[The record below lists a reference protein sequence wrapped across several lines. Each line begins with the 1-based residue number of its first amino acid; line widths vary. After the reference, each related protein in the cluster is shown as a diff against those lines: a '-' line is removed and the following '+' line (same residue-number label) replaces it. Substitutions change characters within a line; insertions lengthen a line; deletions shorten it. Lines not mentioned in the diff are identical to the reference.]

1 MLQRSFLSASSLKT
15 DQKEVSKAS
24 TPNRAPTKR
33 RRPSDVEA
41 VIEEDSASDSSSES
55 DSDISDMYGN
65 YSLPYLQN
73 DIGTLQ
79 NQIQYQQSKQK
90 KHMRKVQLLDKNI
103 RRNTKKLGRLT
114 RLFISQQ
121 QQPSQTS
128 RLGSSSTNM
137 QFLPTTTTT
146 TKKGIKAKD
155 RLAADE
161 RDAPLFQLSPSSST
175 LHHPKTKT
183 TITTPPSEAKP
194 LLSIDR
200 PRSTKSHAPP
210 SPPPPSGL
218 LGDKNLAY
226 QDTLD
231 VLMRKKV
238 TTMKDGF
245 DRKARTL
252 LCNNNENV
260 TDEHMKDLMVSSSLD
275 GELQFWNACDK
286 KRIDKLGGGAI
297 FKDTWIE
304 DLCWASPTVLTL
316 APASREGVV
325 NTQSVVVLDLKSVDR
340 NSVRGDIQTMTKIP
354 HEKGFDVITAAD
366 FGNRGSAL
374 KEKISFVTAGGDKSV
389 YLWNLSRDDRNDSFD
404 EELHRLDIRH
414 TNRVQALCID
424 KHSNTLYSGGA
435 DNKLDAF
442 DMERGTSIYEFHI
455 GNRINSINLS
465 NANPNYALIGLSK
478 NDHQFCLYDKRCYGV
493 KGVRLRFG
501 ATESENMSKYAQP
514 DWHSNGH
521 TVVYGSQ
528 GGPRLNFWD
537 IRYTDV
543 GKGPS
548 FTIALDSGIA
558 GNKSN
563 KVVQSVFLPNRNT
576 MATVT
581 ASRTLIWMDY
591 SLSENCK
598 PSPINNI

>member
-1 MLQRSFLSASSLKT
+1 MLQRSFLSASSLKN

-24 TPNRAPTKR
+24 TPSRTPTKR
-33 RRPSDVEA
+33 RRPSDIEA
-41 VIEEDSASDSSSES
+41 AIEVDSVSDSSSES
-55 DSDISDMYGN
+55 DGDISGMYGN

-90 KHMRKVQLLDKNI
+90 KHMRKVQSLDKNI

-114 RLFISQQ
+114 RLLISQQ
-121 QQPSQTS
+121 QQQSSQSS
-128 RLGSSSTNM
+128 RLTSSPSSNM
-137 QFLPTTTTT
+137 QFLPTT
-146 TKKGIKAKD
+146 KKAIKSKD
-155 RLAADE
+155 KLAADE
-161 RDAPLFQLSPSSST
+161 RDAPLFQLSPSSTT
-175 LHHPKTKT
+175 LHHSPSIPKAT
-183 TITTPPSEAKP
+183 TTPPSATKQSLP
-194 LLSIDR
+194 MDR
-200 PRSTKSHAPP
+200 PRSKGHV
-210 SPPPPSGL
+210 SPPAALVSKA
-218 LGDKNLAY
+218 DKNLAY

-231 VLMRKKV
+231 VLMRQKV

-304 DLCWASPTVLTL
+304 DLCWVSPTVLTL
-316 APASREGVV
+316 APASKEGLVA
-325 NTQSVVVLDLKSVDR
+325 TQSVVVLDLKSVDR

-354 HEKGFDVITAAD
+354 HERGFDVITSAD
-366 FGNRGSAL
+366 MGNRGSAL
-374 KEKISFVTAGGDKSV
+374 TEKISFVTAGGDKSV

-414 TNRVQALCID
+414 TNRVQALCLD
-424 KHSNTLYSGGA
+424 KHNNTLYSGGA

-442 DMERGTSIYEFHI
+442 DMEKGTSIYEFNI
-455 GNRINSINLS
+455 GNRINSINLN
-465 NANPNYALIGLSK
+465 NANPNYALLGLSK
-478 NDHQFCLYDKRCYGV
+478 NDNQFCLYDKRCYGV
-493 KGVRLRFG
+493 KGLKLRFG

-528 GGPRLNFWD
+528 GGPRLNFW
-537 IRYTDV
+537 
-543 GKGPS
+543 
-548 FTIALDSGIA
+548 
-558 GNKSN
+558 
-563 KVVQSVFLPNRNT
+563 
-576 MATVT
+576 
-581 ASRTLIWMDY
+581 
-591 SLSENCK
+591 
-598 PSPINNI
+598 